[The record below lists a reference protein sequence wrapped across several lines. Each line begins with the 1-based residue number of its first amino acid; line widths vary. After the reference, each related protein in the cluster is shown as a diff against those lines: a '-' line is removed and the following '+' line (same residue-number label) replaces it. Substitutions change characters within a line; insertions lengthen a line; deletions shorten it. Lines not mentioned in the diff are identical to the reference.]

1 MFDALSHEVKDLILN
16 LIILEQRLLAHS
28 KTLRHANLPFDL
40 IYSKEIEK
48 VKVGMLYSK
57 LNVIEHTWK
66 EDLVLSTIV
75 LETAWGLPSRG
86 LGSVEQE
93 GQVLVELCLS
103 RFANALV
110 KCEQALHVVCCL
122 FI

>member
-16 LIILEQRLLAHS
+16 IIILEQRLLAHS

-57 LNVIEHTWK
+57 
-66 EDLVLSTIV
+66 
-75 LETAWGLPSRG
+75 
-86 LGSVEQE
+86 
-93 GQVLVELCLS
+93 
-103 RFANALV
+103 
-110 KCEQALHVVCCL
+110 
-122 FI
+122 